1 MPKDYSPFTPGQPV
15 VLEFFVGRAEQARA
29 MLRHV
34 KASAGGRVEII
45 FVSGERGI
53 GKTSLASFV
62 RVAAERQE
70 QMVGIHTFL
79 GGVTD
84 LEEMAA
90 RVFDRLL
97 KESEDK
103 PWHQKI
109 VDFFGNRIQKV
120 GLFGLTLEFKPRQDE
135 LRQIVHDF
143 VPVLRN
149 LARRL
154 RGEKHGFLLILDD
167 INGLASAADFANWL
181 KSIVDEIATSREV
194 VPLCLVL
201 VGLEERRSEMI
212 QHQPS
217 LARVFRLVDVPLWS
231 DEESAEFFRKAFQSV
246 NLPVETKALEHIVN
260 FSGGHP
266 ALAHEI
272 GDAVFYADSD
282 GYVDEHDAF
291 ETSSDISIW
300 NRRFIELS
308 AVRDTEPFCAPW
320 RKETTLSLSGH
331 KSANNSTSRS
341 VRFSTIFCNGCGNW
355 KSSYLTRKADQ
366 EPISFATHY
375 TSSTLPWKRNVK
387 DITGIKKERKS
398 SRDMNTHGT
407 RGDDDYRAGAK
418 VAIYP
423 LE

>member
-70 QMVGIHTFL
+70 QMLGIHTFL

-84 LEEMAA
+84 LEEMAR

-103 PWHQKI
+103 PWHQRI
-109 VDFFGNRIQKV
+109 VDLFGNRIQRV
-120 GLFGLTLEFKPRQDE
+120 GLFGITLEFRPRQDE

-149 LARRL
+149 LARWL
-154 RGEKHGFLLILDD
+154 REEKHGFLLILDD
-167 INGLASAADFANWL
+167 INGLASTADFANWL

-201 VGLEERRSEMI
+201 VGLEERRIEMI

-246 NLPVETKALEHIVN
+246 NLPVETKTLEHIVN
-260 FSGGHP
+260 LSGGHP

-291 ETSSDISIW
+291 EGVLRAADI
-300 NRRFIELS
+300 
-308 AVRDTEPFCAPW
+308 V
-320 RKETTLSLSGH
+320 GH
-331 KSANNSTSRS
+331 KYLEPQVYRALRS
-341 VRFSTIFCNGCGNW
+341 PRYRTILRTLAQGNH
-355 KSSYLTRKADQ
+355 
-366 EPISFATHY
+366 PFF
-375 TSSTLPWKRNVK
+375 KRAQIREQLNQQ
-387 DITGIKKERKS
+387 ERKVFDNFLQ
-398 SRDMNTHGT
+398 RMRKLEVIIPDEEGGPGAYKFRNALHLLYFALEAERQGHHGH
-407 RGDDDYRAGAK
+407 
-418 VAIYP
+418 
-423 LE
+423 